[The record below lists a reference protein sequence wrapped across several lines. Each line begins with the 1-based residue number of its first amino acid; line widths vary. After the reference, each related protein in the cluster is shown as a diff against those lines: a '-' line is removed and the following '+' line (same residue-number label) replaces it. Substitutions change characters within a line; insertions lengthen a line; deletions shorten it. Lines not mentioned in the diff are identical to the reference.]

1 MKKLIIS
8 IYILSFAFFANAQQ
22 DQHYSQYMF
31 NGLVLNPA
39 YAGSNG
45 MISAGLFHRTQWV
58 GFDNH
63 PVTQSFSLHSPILHE
78 SVGVG
83 IHLLND
89 KAGALKNTS
98 IITSYAYRINIAK
111 GVLSMGLQGGLM
123 NYTLD
128 NSELIIKDDLDPKL
142 TSFSSMK
149 PDVGFGTYYSRKNY
163 YVGFSIPHLIQT
175 RLNDDLGT
183 QDFAQLTR
191 HYYFTGAYQYDINK
205 DFSVIPSAMYKT
217 LRFAPSFKGTENN
230 FQTSSL
236 DLTTHL
242 KYKKMVWIGAT
253 YRVADS
259 FNAQVGADISKF
271 VDGINNPFKV
281 GYAFDLTTSGLRS
294 YNSGTHE
301 IMLVVD
307 FEVSPKAKKVDKDIH
322 YISPRLF

>member
-1 MKKLIIS
+1 MLVK
-8 IYILSFAFFANAQQ
+8 AQQ

-58 GFDNH
+58 GFDNN
-63 PVTQSFSLHSPILHE
+63 PVTQSFSLHSPVLHE

-83 IHLLND
+83 LHLLND
-89 KAGALKNTS
+89 KLGVMQNTS

-123 NYTLD
+123 NY
-128 NSELIIKDDLDPKL
+128 SLDPSTRVVKDEL
-142 TSFSSMK
+142 DPRLISYSKMT

-163 YVGFSIPHLIQT
+163 YVGFSVPHLLQSKI
-175 RLNDDLGT
+175 NDDMGL
-183 QDFAQLTR
+183 QDFSQLTR
-191 HYYFTGAYQYDINK
+191 HYYMTAAYQYDINRE
-205 DFSVIPSAMYKT
+205 FSLIPSIMFKT
-217 LRFAPSFKGTENN
+217 LRFAPKFKSNSNN
-230 FQTSSL
+230 YQTSSL

-242 KYKKMVWIGAT
+242 KYKKMIWIGAT

-259 FNAQVGADISKF
+259 FNAQLGTDISEF
-271 VDGINNPFKV
+271 VDGINNPFKI
-281 GYAFDLTTSGLRS
+281 GYAFDLTTSGLSS
-294 YNSGTHE
+294 YNTGTHE

-307 FEVSPKAKKVDKDIH
+307 FEVTPKAKKVNKSIH
-322 YISPRLF
+322 YTSPRLF